1 MVWCHAN
8 FRKISIDK
16 DIYYTYIYIYILRI
30 YVSKKKLNYY
40 QGIIFLHER
49 KILRKTKKNLPPDT
63 QTYVYALNGWS
74 PTNKFVIVSKMEGH
88 YVDSNVYFFLRESMF
103 KQEFRD

>member
-1 MVWCHAN
+1 MQI
-8 FRKISIDK
+8 FERYLLIKIYI
-16 DIYYTYIYIYILRI
+16 IHIYIYIKDI
-30 YVSKKKLNYY
+30 YVSKKSLIINYY
-40 QGIIFLHER
+40 QGIIFLHKR

-74 PTNKFVIVSKMEGH
+74 PTNKFVIMSKMEGH
-88 YVDSNVYFFLRESMF
+88 YVDSNVYFFLCESMF